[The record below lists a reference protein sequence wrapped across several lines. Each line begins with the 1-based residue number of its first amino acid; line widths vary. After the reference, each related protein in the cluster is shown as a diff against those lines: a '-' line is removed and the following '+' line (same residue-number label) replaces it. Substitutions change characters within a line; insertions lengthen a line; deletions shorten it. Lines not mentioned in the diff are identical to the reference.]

1 MHFVPWF
8 DIWQNKEIQYYLN
21 QGFIWIRQLSRP
33 FDSLLSIANIDIDI
47 NIDEMD
53 SIVLGPF

>member
-1 MHFVPWF
+1 MHLVPWF

-21 QGFIWIRQLSRP
+21 QGFIWICQRSRP

-47 NIDEMD
+47 NIDQMD
-53 SIVLGPF
+53 SFILGPL